1 VEQHT
6 LNETEL
12 VRLSLLQRHPI
23 TIFFALTLAVAWAL
37 WLPLVLLQDRMPPPA
52 ALLLTLLGS
61 LVPSTLALVFVARLD
76 GRGEVWRLLR
86 RLLIARVSVGWYAA
100 IVALTALAVF
110 AAWVSTLL
118 GVPGPVVIATIPGV
132 ASLFLFS
139 IFPGSAMGEEIG
151 WRGFALPRLQARLN
165 ALAASLIV
173 GAIWGTFHLP
183 LFLTGSPVRPLAL
196 FVPFALNCIIMSIF
210 YTWMYNGTAGSLFV
224 AVLLHASTNLP
235 LTVVY
240 GPLGE
245 QVVPVFWLF
254 DAILALAAIA
264 LIARTGAAS
273 LSRKHSKQTV
283 SA

>member
-1 VEQHT
+1 
-6 LNETEL
+6 
-12 VRLSLLQRHPI
+12 
-23 TIFFALTLAVAWAL
+23 
-37 WLPLVLLQDRMPPPA
+37 MPPPA

-61 LVPSTLALVFVARLD
+61 LVPSTLALVFVARLH

-273 LSRKHSKQTV
+273 LSRKHSKPTV